1 MKMRSET
8 WRDLGFS
15 PTCWLL
21 VFSSADIFSNVCL
34 SIVNF
39 EKDMFL
45 FWQRLNMLLDTW
57 CMLNIHIWSKCNSC
71 FLVYSC
77 IQQTPFF
84 CRPVFVGG
92 GRPLEVPPRNLAA
105 ALQEIK
111 ARFGNVDEQYDTGF
125 VKRFNQRGESMKEF
139 NYLVALSGSFSAVS
153 NPNFASK
160 YLLNTR

>member
-1 MKMRSET
+1 M
-8 WRDLGFS
+8 
-15 PTCWLL
+15 
-21 VFSSADIFSNVCL
+21 
-34 SIVNF
+34 
-39 EKDMFL
+39 
-45 FWQRLNMLLDTW
+45 
-57 CMLNIHIWSKCNSC
+57 
-71 FLVYSC
+71 
-77 IQQTPFF
+77 
-84 CRPVFVGG
+84 GG